1 MRVLN
6 KILVLISLFFI
17 QEVVAQSKYKCMV
30 QMTNY
35 SGEPA
40 YLVVSL
46 INPQGEYEKTLYMFG
61 DDNQWYD
68 SLKEW
73 FGFYQKKQTNIDA
86 VTGASITGG
95 DRKII
100 TLSLDESKLNKGYKI
115 RFESAVEDKNYYTT
129 DAEVSFT
136 SEGMAVQTKGK
147 GYVRYVKF
155 NKAK

>member
-1 MRVLN
+1 MNLLH
-6 KILVLISLFFI
+6 KLLVLISILFI
-17 QEVVAQSKYKCMV
+17 EQATAQNKYKCMV

-46 INPQGEYEKTLYMFG
+46 INPKGEYEKTLYMFG
-61 DDNQWYD
+61 DDSQWYD
-68 SLKEW
+68 SLKLW
-73 FGFYQKKQTNIDA
+73 FGFYEKKQTNIDA

-100 TLSLDESKLNKGYKI
+100 TLDLDNNKLNKGYKI

-129 DAEVSFT
+129 DAEVSFS
-136 SEGMAVQTKGK
+136 SEGISTQTQGK
-147 GYVRYVKF
+147 GYIRYVKF
-155 NKAK
+155 NKGK